1 MRLNVFLSVFHSES
15 FQRFFKVLKSFAAKL
30 SVLDRR
36 NNLIIRTL
44 KPVFL
49 DKRLEKAITNFGES
63 RQKNWSANHSI
74 GVLGWLIQQL
84 MIWSQFCVEMN
95 FSDFSEYFNVL

>member
-1 MRLNVFLSVFHSES
+1 MRLDVFLSVFHSES

-36 NNLIIRTL
+36 NQSIIRTL
-44 KPVFL
+44 KPIFL

-63 RQKNWSANHSI
+63 RQKI
-74 GVLGWLIQQL
+74 GRPIIALEFWAG
-84 MIWSQFCVEMN
+84 
-95 FSDFSEYFNVL
+95 